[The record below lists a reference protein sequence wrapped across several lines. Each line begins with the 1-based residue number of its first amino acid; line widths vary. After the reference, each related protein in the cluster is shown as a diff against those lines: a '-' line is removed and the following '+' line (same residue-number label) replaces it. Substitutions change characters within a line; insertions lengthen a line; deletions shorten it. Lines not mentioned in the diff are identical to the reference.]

1 MKIAELTQ
9 NRESAQTQSKLDV
22 VSNATTAT
30 LSLLR
35 RYQAL
40 AQTQAAENRLI
51 ASLGIEPQLGSMS
64 EMTVPQ
70 IVEQLRKQFGALGEF
85 FK

>member
-1 MKIAELTQ
+1 MMRH
-9 NRESAQTQSKLDV
+9 RESAQTQSKLDV

-40 AQTQAAENRLI
+40 GQMQAAENRLT
-51 ASLGIEPQLGSMS
+51 ATLGFDPRVGEMVDTLSVDQITQQIREQGEAMRRQLMEPGS
-64 EMTVPQ
+64 
-70 IVEQLRKQFGALGEF
+70 
-85 FK
+85 